1 MNDHDHDRAVQRIE
15 DLRRD
20 YCPEDDPEWSEREA
34 AREARERYEAS
45 EPWKCPSYWEGGDG
59 QEG

>member
-20 YCPEDDPEWSEREA
+20 YCPEDDPAMERRQQE
-34 AREARERYEAS
+34 REAREAYETS
-45 EPWKCPSYWEGGDG
+45 EPWKCPSNWEGDDG
-59 QEG
+59 